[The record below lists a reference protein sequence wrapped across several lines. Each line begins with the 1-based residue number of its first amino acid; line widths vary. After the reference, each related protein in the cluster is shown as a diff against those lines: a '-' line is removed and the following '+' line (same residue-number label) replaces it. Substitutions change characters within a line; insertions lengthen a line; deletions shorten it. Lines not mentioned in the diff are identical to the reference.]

1 MKSIIQTGRIK
12 ECYLCREEADRLG
25 YYGELPHTGLHRHHF
40 MHGTANR
47 RKAEQY
53 GLWAYVCATRHHE
66 YGPEAP
72 HSNVEVDKK
81 LKQAAQRIFE
91 EKYGHAL
98 WMQEFGKNY
107 LLEDEDGK
115 DRGQN
120 GREPDTGGFIRIED
134 SLGDGI

>member
-53 GLWAYVCATRHHE
+53 GLWAYVC
-66 YGPEAP
+66 
-72 HSNVEVDKK
+72 V
-81 LKQAAQRIFE
+81 QR
-91 EKYGHAL
+91 
-98 WMQEFGKNY
+98 Q
-107 LLEDEDGK
+107 
-115 DRGQN
+115 DRK
-120 GREPDTGGFIRIED
+120 
-134 SLGDGI
+134 SVV